1 MAASFGQRLRKGA
14 GGADLPPHQRKV
26 TEQCKYQVP
35 RNETNG
41 SIESVPQSHSRY
53 RTRHHHGTDQ
63 RTPERTRNANLA
75 AGLRHRTGKATD
87 FRRNHARKSHTLSE
101 QSYMRKR
108 AGYKRKE
115 GSREYLIRDIVLYN
129 DKIIINYYF
138 AEPLKKH
145 TNSIASVIETEKQSR
160 EAASLSEI
168 QSSYKGDN
176 SPPMGIA
183 F

>member
-1 MAASFGQRLRKGA
+1 
-14 GGADLPPHQRKV
+14 
-26 TEQCKYQVP
+26 
-35 RNETNG
+35 
-41 SIESVPQSHSRY
+41 
-53 RTRHHHGTDQ
+53 
-63 RTPERTRNANLA
+63 
-75 AGLRHRTGKATD
+75 
-87 FRRNHARKSHTLSE
+87 
-101 QSYMRKR
+101 MRKR